1 MIIINIHQYV
11 FSIPCR
17 LYKDQGI
24 FLDRKQTP
32 QIEQNPTYWLQHMGG
47 RFNFRSPS
55 VCSWS
60 NILYSYHGTHVSYD
74 IAAYHEWKL
83 RTTKMLTIRKGQTR

>member
-11 FSIPCR
+11 FSTPCR

-32 QIEQNPTYWLQHMGG
+32 QIEQNPTWEEDLTLDHLVFVPGQIYFTHIMVHM
-47 RFNFRSPS
+47 
-55 VCSWS
+55 
-60 NILYSYHGTHVSYD
+60 YHM
-74 IAAYHEWKL
+74 I
-83 RTTKMLTIRKGQTR
+83 

>member
-32 QIEQNPTYWLQHMGG
+32 QIEQNPTWEE
-47 RFNFRSPS
+47 
-55 VCSWS
+55 
-60 NILYSYHGTHVSYD
+60 D
-74 IAAYHEWKL
+74 
-83 RTTKMLTIRKGQTR
+83 LTLDHLVFVPG

>member
-1 MIIINIHQYV
+1 M

-32 QIEQNPTYWLQHMGG
+32 QIEQNPTYWLHLLHMGQEDLTLDHLVFVPG
-47 RFNFRSPS
+47 QIYFTHIM
-55 VCSWS
+55 VHM
-60 NILYSYHGTHVSYD
+60 YHM
-74 IAAYHEWKL
+74 I
-83 RTTKMLTIRKGQTR
+83 

>member
-24 FLDRKQTP
+24 YSW
-32 QIEQNPTYWLQHMGG
+32 IENKHHKL
-47 RFNFRSPS
+47 NK
-55 VCSWS
+55 
-60 NILYSYHGTHVSYD
+60 ILYIDYNTWEEDLTLDYLVFVPGQIYFTHIMVHMYHM
-74 IAAYHEWKL
+74 I
-83 RTTKMLTIRKGQTR
+83 

>member
-24 FLDRKQTP
+24 HHKLNKILHIDYNTWEEDLILDHLVFVP
-32 QIEQNPTYWLQHMGG
+32 GQIYFTHIMVHM
-47 RFNFRSPS
+47 
-55 VCSWS
+55 
-60 NILYSYHGTHVSYD
+60 YHM
-74 IAAYHEWKL
+74 I
-83 RTTKMLTIRKGQTR
+83 